1 MQLYALELR
10 QNITKS
16 KKKNMKNNS
25 LKTLFMALLAG
36 VLFVACGGG
45 EKKEL
50 NRILLDVADKDEVID
65 ATEWEQIAEFL
76 DGQKA
81 HFKDFYKDG
90 ELDIDEVKDYIQN
103 FFENRRPPK
112 KIDIQ
117 AGRRTLGVNF
127 YLERSGSMVPYDAAG
142 GDGSFKAAIVG
153 MLNKLPGSGD
163 DNRIYVVNSEINAY
177 PRGYSQFI
185 SDPNIFESTKGI
197 GDASSTDFEA
207 IFQQLLDKTGEDEL
221 SILVT
226 DMIYSTK
233 QMVGVNPQ
241 KVFAEAQGMTNAVF
255 KSQVKEKGLLIVKMV
270 GSFNGPYYSYN
281 SAGGQQYNGRRP
293 YYIVVVGSNANIAR
307 LTRDEAYIPFSRFS
321 ELRGYED
328 MYLFETDDVY
338 KPYYS
343 LLLENEQIRG
353 RFRTVHGQGDQIRD
367 IENVE
372 VDRNSGDLRLV
383 LAVDLGGMLID
394 EQYLLDIDNYR
405 VESDDALVIKEI
417 RPVEQKDVSPAERK
431 HLGKATHLFI
441 LESEGIKHRQTVN
454 IKLMN
459 RLPEWVEAS
468 SSDDDSS
475 VGGSGFA
482 NTTFGLKY
490 LLQGIYD
497 SYRKHSK
504 GEPYYFELKLGLDK

>member
-1 MQLYALELR
+1 MKMKTMRLKATILALIGMVL
-10 QNITKS
+10 IT
-16 KKKNMKNNS
+16 
-25 LKTLFMALLAG
+25 
-36 VLFVACGGG
+36 ACGGG

-50 NRILLDVADKDEVID
+50 NRLLLDVADRDEVID
-65 ATEWEQIAEFL
+65 AQEWEQIVEYL

-81 HFKDFYKDG
+81 HFTDFYKDG
-90 ELDIDEVKDYIQN
+90 QLDVDGMKEYIED
-103 FFENRRPPK
+103 FFEGRRPPK

-117 AGRRTLGVNF
+117 AGRRTLAVNF

-153 MLNKLPGSGD
+153 MLNKLPGTGD

-177 PRGYSQFI
+177 PKGYSQFI

-207 IFQQLLDKTGEDEL
+207 IFKQLLDKTGEDEL

-241 KVFAEAQGMTNAVF
+241 KVFSEAQGMTNAVF
-255 KSQVKEKGLLIVKMV
+255 KSQVKEKGLLVVKMQ
-270 GSFNGPYYSYN
+270 GSYN
-281 SAGGQQYNGRRP
+281 GAYYVYNTASGQQYNGRRP
-293 YYIVVVGSNANIAR
+293 YYIVVVGSNRNMAR
-307 LTRDEAYIPFSRFS
+307 LTRDESYVPFSRFS
-321 ELRGYED
+321 DLRGYED
-328 MYLFETDDVY
+328 MYLFGTDGVY

-343 LLLENEQIRG
+343 LLLDNEQIRG
-353 RFRTVHGQGDQIRD
+353 RFRPVHGQGDQIRD

-372 VDRNSGDLRLV
+372 VDRDAGDLRLA
-383 LAVDLGGMLID
+383 LAVDLSGMLID
-394 EQYLLDIDNYR
+394 EQYLTNVENYR
-405 VESDDALVIKEI
+405 VESDDPVVIKEI
-417 RPVEQKDVSPAERK
+417 RPIAQKEVSPAERK
-431 HLGKATHLFI
+431 RLGKATHLFV
-441 LESEGIKHRQTVN
+441 LESEGIKHRQEVD

-459 RLPEWVEAS
+459 HLPAWVEAS
-468 SSDDDSS
+468 SSDDDTNLTSS
-475 VGGSGFA
+475 SFA
-482 NTTFGLKY
+482 QTTFGLKY

>member
-50 NRILLDVADKDEVID
+50 NRMLLDVADKDEVID
-65 ATEWEQIAEFL
+65 ATEWEQIVEFL

-255 KSQVKEKGLLIVKMV
+255 KSQGIT
-270 GSFNGPYYSYN
+270 
-281 SAGGQQYNGRRP
+281 
-293 YYIVVVGSNANIAR
+293 VVAHTI
-307 LTRDEAYIPFSRFS
+307 
-321 ELRGYED
+321 
-328 MYLFETDDVY
+328 
-338 KPYYS
+338 
-343 LLLENEQIRG
+343 
-353 RFRTVHGQGDQIRD
+353 
-367 IENVE
+367 
-372 VDRNSGDLRLV
+372 
-383 LAVDLGGMLID
+383 
-394 EQYLLDIDNYR
+394 
-405 VESDDALVIKEI
+405 
-417 RPVEQKDVSPAERK
+417 
-431 HLGKATHLFI
+431 
-441 LESEGIKHRQTVN
+441 
-454 IKLMN
+454 
-459 RLPEWVEAS
+459 S
-468 SSDDDSS
+468 SSW
-475 VGGSGFA
+475 VRMR
-482 NTTFGLKY
+482 TL
-490 LLQGIYD
+490 
-497 SYRKHSK
+497 
-504 GEPYYFELKLGLDK
+504 PV